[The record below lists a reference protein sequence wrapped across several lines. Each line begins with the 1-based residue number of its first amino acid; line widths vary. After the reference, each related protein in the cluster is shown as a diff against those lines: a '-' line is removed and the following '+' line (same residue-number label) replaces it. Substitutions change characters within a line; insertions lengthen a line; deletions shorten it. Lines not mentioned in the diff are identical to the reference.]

1 VILAGGAAVVVAAN
15 ASVGFTVV
23 EVVGSPFPAAVV
35 GENAA
40 EDSDVTVSLA
50 AVGAGSVGD
59 TDLIVEE

>member
-1 VILAGGAAVVVAAN
+1 VVAAN